1 VAKRASKST
10 DARPPESVK
19 ESLLLVVNGKQG
31 AQLSKRADP
40 AFIKF
45 TTYIRKTTHLAVKTR
60 LVSKEKELSDLVEE
74 LLSNWLKKNESFE
87 A

>member
-1 VAKRASKST
+1 VAKRAAKST
-10 DARPPESVK
+10 DARPPEGVN
-19 ESLLLVVNGKQG
+19 ESLLLVENVKQG

-74 LLSNWLKKNESFE
+74 LLSNWLKENESFE

>member
-1 VAKRASKST
+1 VAKRSLDRVRAKSEPKNKKT
-10 DARPPESVK
+10 
-19 ESLLLVVNGKQG
+19 
-31 AQLSKRADP
+31 AQLAKRADP
-40 AFIKF
+40 AFMKF

-74 LLSNWLKKNESFE
+74 LLANWLKENESFE

>member
-19 ESLLLVVNGKQG
+19 ESLLLVENGKQG

>member
-1 VAKRASKST
+1 MAKRASKST
-10 DARPPESVK
+10 DAPSSESVN
-19 ESLLLVVNGKQG
+19 ESLLLVENGKQG

-74 LLSNWLKKNESFE
+74 LLSNWLEENEFS
-87 A
+87 